1 MLYSDS
7 RFYIILIHGFIVYH
21 YKKKVKFPFI
31 KFPEKERCFFPL
43 AS

>member
-1 MLYSDS
+1 MKSIC
-7 RFYIILIHGFIVYH
+7 FILIHGFIVYH

-31 KFPEKERCFFPL
+31 KFPEKERCFFPF